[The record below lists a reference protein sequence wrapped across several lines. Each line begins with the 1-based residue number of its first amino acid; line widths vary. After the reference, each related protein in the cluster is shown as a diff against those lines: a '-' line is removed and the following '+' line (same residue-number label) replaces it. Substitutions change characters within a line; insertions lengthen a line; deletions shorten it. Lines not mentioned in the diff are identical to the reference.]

1 MKSDKTNVHQVP
13 AQSND
18 MSSAVDRFGPK
29 LPPINLLNMVEWY
42 YVLEYR
48 KHRELGNEINR
59 DR

>member
-13 AQSND
+13 VQSND

-48 KHRELGNEINR
+48 KHRELKETE
-59 DR
+59 